1 MTYLIASCIAL
12 LFGPVC
18 YRFLSNGS
26 GLHKGLDGFIF
37 VSLGGLVL
45 IHILPELLEHG
56 GILAIAFV
64 VLGLWGPTAS
74 EKLFHRYSDLT
85 HKLTLI
91 FGISG
96 LLLHTIT
103 DGGALVLAQQGQGTA
118 LLALGVILHRLPVGL
133 AIWYLLTPQAGR
145 RWAIVVLGL
154 MILLTTFGYVAGE
167 QLLNHLSLDNTVY
180 LQAFVT
186 GSILHVVMHQPHAD
200 TPLDSTSRYELH
212 AGIGS
217 LLGIGLLALLLFT
230 ENDAAG
236 HHHHE
241 HNDLFDWLL
250 SLAPALL
257 LMFVLA
263 ACRRVIGF
271 SKSRQTGWLRQM
283 LRQAAPEM
291 WIFAILLLGP
301 AYGMILLL
309 FSMINAWLIS
319 FNQPQSG
326 DVAASSANLMSDV
339 ERCAPWILLSLLLAN
354 LIGHPSLPL
363 SADWAQ
369 VLLLIAIFSLLPFS
383 VPGAI
388 VLAMGLGS
396 SEWSAP
402 AVVFCLLAPLIR
414 GQISMKVAYW
424 KIATASALS
433 LAALVIVH
441 FWQPPTVQVL
451 HYPQP
456 VEFAALIA
464 TALLFA
470 IGLLRLGPRKFLG
483 RLKPNMPALAGHHH
497 QHAHSSHQHEHSHHH
512 QHSEHHH

>member
-56 GILAIAFV
+56 GIWAIVFV
-64 VLGLWGPTAS
+64 ILGLWGPTAS
-74 EKLFHRYSDLT
+74 EKLFHRYSEIT

-91 FGISG
+91 FGIAG
-96 LLLHTIT
+96 LLLHTVT
-103 DGGALVLAQQGQGTA
+103 DGGAIVLAQQDSGTT

-145 RWAIVVLGL
+145 RWAIAVLGL
-154 MILLTTFGYVAGE
+154 MIALTIVGYVAGE
-167 QLLNHLSLDNTVY
+167 QLLSHLSLDNTVY

-186 GSILHVVMHQPHAD
+186 GSILHVVMHQPHAEHSSE
-200 TPLDSTSRYELH
+200 TNSNSRYELH

-217 LLGIGLLALLLFT
+217 LLGIALLALLLLT
-230 ENDAAG
+230 ESDSAA

-263 ACRRVIGF
+263 ACRRVVGF

-301 AYGMILLL
+301 AYGVILLL
-309 FSMINAWLIS
+309 FSIINAWLIS
-319 FNQPQSG
+319 LNRPLSTS
-326 DVAASSANLMSDV
+326 VSASSANLMSDV
-339 ERCAPWILLSLLLAN
+339 ERFAPWILLSLLLAN

-363 SADWAQ
+363 SSDWAQ
-369 VLLLIAIFSLLPFS
+369 VLLLAAIFALLPFS

-396 SEWSAP
+396 SEWSAT
-402 AVVFCLLAPLIR
+402 AVVFCLLAPLLR
-414 GQISMKVAYW
+414 AQISLKVEYW
-424 KIATASALS
+424 KVGIAAALS
-433 LAALVIVH
+433 GVALVLVH
-441 FWQPPTVQVL
+441 YWQPPTVQVL
-451 HYPQP
+451 HYPEAI
-456 VEFAALIA
+456 EFAALIA

-470 IGLLRLGPRKFLG
+470 VGLLRLGPRKFLG
-483 RLKPNMPALAGHHH
+483 RLKPNVPAALAGHHH
-497 QHAHSSHQHEHSHHH
+497 HDHQT
-512 QHSEHHH
+512 EHHHH